1 MREWRDRME
10 AVWTQGNL
18 VCKADDGL
26 LTVQLGKVSFGVEL
40 RSEAAKAVHQF
51 AHFIVAAKMSDQDV
65 IELINVLEGNT
76 DDAR

>member
-1 MREWRDRME
+1 ME

-18 VCKADDGL
+18 TCKADDGL

-51 AHFIVAAKMSDQDV
+51 AHFIVAAKMS
-65 IELINVLEGNT
+65 ESSLFKL
-76 DDAR
+76 